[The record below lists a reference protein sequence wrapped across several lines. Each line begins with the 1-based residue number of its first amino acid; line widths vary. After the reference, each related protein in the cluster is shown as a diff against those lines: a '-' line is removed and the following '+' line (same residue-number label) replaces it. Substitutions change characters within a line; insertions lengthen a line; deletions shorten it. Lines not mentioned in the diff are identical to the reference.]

1 MTKAQK
7 ENLKEWLDERK
18 AIVDGFNNPADLHFY
33 NGALQALARAGIN
46 VIPDEKGGHKVF

>member
-18 AIVDGFNNPADLHFY
+18 AIMEGFNNPSDKAFY
-33 NGALQALARAGIN
+33 EGALQALTRAGIN
-46 VIPDEKGGHKVF
+46 VIPDGKGGHKVF